1 MVHQLPLVVRD
12 LSCFLTQE
20 NLLKCER
27 TELHAPITS
36 SSDEVI
42 RQDNDRNNEEE
53 MNEWG
58 CYMEGKPPQ

>member
-1 MVHQLPLVVRD
+1 MHHQLPLVVRD
-12 LSCFLTQE
+12 SSCCLTQE
-20 NLLKCER
+20 NLLKGER
-27 TELHAPITS
+27 IELHATITS

-42 RQDNDRNNEEE
+42 RQDNDRDNEEE